1 MHDWNVVVTVHEGGF
16 VRACR
21 LLEMMGK
28 VSRTEFFNVLVMCV
42 DDIPQLLEWLRGR
55 TGEDPAVLES
65 IASLVPL
72 THTFSFQSPA
82 MFEERAVE
90 AVSRWVPALADKS
103 FHVRMRR
110 RGFKGRLSSMDEER
124 FLDEYLLDA
133 LEKAGTSGRLAF
145 DNPDFII
152 AVESVGTRA
161 GLSLWS
167 RDELQQYPF
176 LRLD

>member
-1 MHDWNVVVTVHEGGF
+1 MHDWNIVVTVREGGF

-21 LLEMMGK
+21 LLEMAGK
-28 VSRTEFFNVLVMCV
+28 VSRTEFFNVLVMRV
-42 DDIPQLLEWLRGR
+42 DDIRQFLEWLLGR

-65 IASLVPL
+65 IARLVPL
-72 THTFSFQSPA
+72 THTFSFQSPG
-82 MFEERAVE
+82 MFEEKSAE
-90 AVSRWVPALADKS
+90 AVSQWTPLLANKS

-124 FLDEYLLDA
+124 YLDECLLDA
-133 LEKAGTSGRLAF
+133 LKKSGSTGRIVF
-145 DNPDFII
+145 NDPDFVI

-161 GLSLWS
+161 GLSIWS
-167 RDELQQYPF
+167 KDDLLRYPF